1 MKKAMISQPMGG
13 LTGEEIAN
21 DRNRA
26 IAFLE
31 GQGYEV
37 LNTLFTDDYYNVE
50 RKNKPLM
57 FLAKSLDNMCDA
69 DVAYFVK
76 GWEKARGCRIER
88 MVAESYGIPIID
100 EGEECVKQ
108 YFN

>member
-26 IAFLE
+26 IEFLE
-31 GQGYEV
+31 EQGYEV
-37 LNTLFTDDYYNVE
+37 INTLFADDYYNVE

-69 DVAYFVK
+69 DAAYFVK

-108 YFN
+108 DFN